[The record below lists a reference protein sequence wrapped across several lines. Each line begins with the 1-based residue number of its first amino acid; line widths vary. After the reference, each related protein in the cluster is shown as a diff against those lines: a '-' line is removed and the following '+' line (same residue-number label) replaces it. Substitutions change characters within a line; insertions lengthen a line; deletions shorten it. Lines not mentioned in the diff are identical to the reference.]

1 MHCNLFYNV
10 GSNCR
15 IPCHSKLYPLKSGY
29 VATQLAHALSS
40 FLFLEREI
48 DTTRL
53 RGYATTA
60 TRLRGELDLCVA
72 CLFRP
77 ID

>member
-1 MHCNLFYNV
+1 V
-10 GSNCR
+10 
-15 IPCHSKLYPLKSGY
+15 
-29 VATQLAHALSS
+29 HALSF

-48 DTTRL
+48 DSTRLRGYVATRL
-53 RGYATTA
+53 RGYAA
-60 TRLRGELDLCVA
+60 TRLRGYAATRLRGYAAIWLRGELDLCVA